1 MMSHE
6 GDDLIVIGFDGGD
19 YGLLRQ
25 FRLAVAAVLMKHV
38 PRGEFRATAFALRVT
53 WTWHMG
59 SEEEGPNVVGCFDRG
74 TRRWNPL
81 RFCFRVLHDK
91 PLD

>member
-53 WTWHMG
+53 
-59 SEEEGPNVVGCFDRG
+59 
-74 TRRWNPL
+74 
-81 RFCFRVLHDK
+81 
-91 PLD
+91 

>member
-1 MMSHE
+1 
-6 GDDLIVIGFDGGD
+6 
-19 YGLLRQ
+19 
-25 FRLAVAAVLMKHV
+25 
-38 PRGEFRATAFALRVT
+38 
-53 WTWHMG
+53 MG
-59 SEEEGPNVVGCFDRG
+59 SEEEGLNVVGCFDRG